1 MKKNKYIYGTIAA
14 TTAITLATVGA
25 STVSAD
31 TQYDIFLNRVT
42 GEWQTVNHATGEIV
56 KSEPNGTYSSYE
68 EAQASLAT
76 STVEAPV
83 TTEAPAAET
92 TAVEALKTSAD
103 VKPALDAQ
111 QAVFDATAA
120 EANQAQA
127 DADAANQDV
136 TTAQADVNTA
146 TQAVSDAEANAV
158 NATPEN
164 IA

>member
-1 MKKNKYIYGTIAA
+1 MNKKTFKTLA
-14 TTAITLATVGA
+14 TGAAITLATVGA

-31 TQYDIFLNRVT
+31 TQYGIFLNRVT

-76 STVEAPV
+76 STVETPV
-83 TTEAPAAET
+83 TTETP
-92 TAVEALKTSAD
+92 AVESTVAEAPKPAAD

-111 QAVFDATAA
+111 QAIVDATAQ
-120 EANQAQA
+120 EATNAQA
-127 DADAANQDV
+127 DADAANQAV
-136 TTAQADVNTA
+136 ATAQADVDTA
-146 TQAVSDAEANAV
+146 TQAVKDAEANAA

-164 IA
+164 IAAN

>member
-1 MKKNKYIYGTIAA
+1 
-14 TTAITLATVGA
+14 
-25 STVSAD
+25 
-31 TQYDIFLNRVT
+31 
-42 GEWQTVNHATGEIV
+42 EIV

-92 TAVEALKTSAD
+92 TAVETPKTSAD

-111 QAVFDATAA
+111 QAVVDTTAA

-127 DADAANQDV
+127 DADTANQAV
-136 TTAQADVNTA
+136 TTAQADVDTA
-146 TQAVSDAEANAV
+146 TQAVKDAEANTV

-164 IA
+164 IAANQADQAANLADQTANATETDQVNAEIADQTGKVADAQT